1 MPATSSTGLA
11 LAVRLRRDS
20 DDALVALLRER
31 EVRDAGIRD
40 YFDLAE
46 KLLDPSS
53 VQVALSRL
61 DRPTLAVIADLATHK
76 GAPLG
81 ALTERLG
88 FDPMR
93 ALETAYAV
101 GLVDIADGIWST
113 FEVVATVLHGWPTQ
127 GLPSAEQLSD
137 PPPAAL
143 EPVSTADQ
151 AVTDLAAADT
161 AFTTTSGIAELVAAL
176 ERSPARELARGGIAL
191 PDARRLAEAASVDI
205 AEVPALQTIAEN
217 AGLVQRADASWFASD
232 TAHEWMLLPTAER
245 WSRLSGA
252 WLERLPDDI
261 RALLAGRAHAL
272 WGEHL
277 EHYLDWFYP
286 AGGEVVRERVA
297 THTRAAGLLGI
308 VVGQAPSTPGSTLL
322 AEGVDAAA
330 AAMATL
336 FPAEIDRVYLQH
348 DLTVVSPGPLQPALD
363 ARLRTLADVE
373 SRALASTY
381 RISSASL
388 NRGLATGETA
398 ASITEFLEGISLT
411 GVPQP
416 LAYVIAESAARYGL
430 VRVGMLE
437 NGRSYVRSSDASILR
452 TIQVDQGLSSL
463 GLVPTGD
470 RLVSRFAPGIVFWG
484 LTDARYPVVAEDA
497 QGRPMALE
505 RVRPS
510 VQARVASV
518 DHAVNIVARLR
529 LLAVDDDSGSDWLEH
544 QLDAAVRAKIAVTVT
559 VTMPD
564 GSDVEYTI
572 LPTSLASGR
581 LRGLDRAADI
591 ERTLPVSRITAVR
604 APD

>member
-1 MPATSSTGLA
+1 MPATSSTALA

-46 KLLDPSS
+46 RLLDPSS
-53 VQVALSRL
+53 VRAALSRL
-61 DRPTLAVIADLATHK
+61 DRPTLAAIADLAI
-76 GAPLG
+76 GGRARLDE
-81 ALTERLG
+81 LTTRLG
-88 FDPMR
+88 HEPSR
-93 ALETAYAV
+93 ALDTAYRA
-101 GLVDIADGIWST
+101 GLVDVADDAWST
-113 FEVVATVLHGWPTQ
+113 FDVVTDVLRGWSAE
-127 GLPSAEQLSD
+127 GLPSLEQLNE
-137 PPPAAL
+137 PAPAAL
-143 EPVSTADQ
+143 ESVSTADQ

-161 AFTTTSGIAELVAAL
+161 AFTSTSGIAEFVASL
-176 ERSPARELARGGIAL
+176 ERSPARELARGGLAL

-205 AEVPALQTIAEN
+205 SEVPTLQTIAEN
-217 AGLVQRADASWFASD
+217 AGLVQRDGANWFASD
-232 TAHEWMLLPTAER
+232 TAQEWMLLATADR
-245 WSRLSGA
+245 WSRLAGA

-261 RALLAGRAHAL
+261 RTLLAGRAHAL

-277 EHYLDWFYP
+277 ERYLDWFYP

-297 THTRAAGLLGI
+297 THTRAAAILGI
-308 VVGQAPSTPGSTLL
+308 VVGQAPSTPGSALL
-322 AEGVDAAA
+322 ATGVDAAA

-363 ARLRTLADVE
+363 ARLRTIADVE

-398 ASITEFLEGISLT
+398 ASITEFLESISLT

-437 NGRSYVRSSDASILR
+437 NGRSYVRSSDASLLR

-484 LTDARYPVVAEDA
+484 LTDARYPVLAEDA
-497 QGRPMALE
+497 HGRPMALD

-510 VQARVASV
+510 VQARVASA
-518 DHAVNIVARLR
+518 DPAAAIVARLR
-529 LLAVDDDSGSDWLEH
+529 LLAVDDDNGADWLEH
-544 QLDAAVRAKIAVTVT
+544 QLDAAVRAKMAVTVT

-564 GSDVEYTI
+564 GLDVDYTI